1 METENF
7 KKKNITSQRS
17 AHTRARAKKATDRA
31 PLSMVSSKNARCTAL
46 LFLAVLLL
54 SCVGM
59 GRAARRR
66 KEAAPEDNYPAEAS
80 ESSPF
85 PDFRACPKVELPPM
99 PKMPTIPGF
108 SFPELEPEADEP

>member
-1 METENF
+1 
-7 KKKNITSQRS
+7 
-17 AHTRARAKKATDRA
+17 
-31 PLSMVSSKNARCTAL
+31 MVSSKNARCTAL

-59 GRAARRR
+59 GRAARRL
-66 KEAAPEDNYPAEAS
+66 KEAAPEDNYPAEAP
-80 ESSPF
+80 ESSPEDDYPSEAPEPSPEHELLPPF
-85 PDFRACPKVELPPM
+85 PEFPSSLKVELPPM